1 MFFLPHI
8 FHILCILKVCLVLI
22 CRLIAWCK
30 VPTWIIINKNQSTT
44 SDDDYGCSLLPAENL
59 ACQQTRTYPWDMRKT
74 AASFAWEQ
82 YCLDIYFARYTK
94 YFYIS
99 QNKSKPNLFSHAFGR
114 NVHKRRI
121 VAQKTEYLLLR
132 KSPVSSY
139 KVVVSWCKTKS
150 LNCSHCSYLQHP
162 GAQYP
167 RV

>member
-1 MFFLPHI
+1 MSILPHI
-8 FHILCILKVCLVLI
+8 FYILCILKVCLVLI

-30 VPTWIIINKNQSTT
+30 VPTCIIINKNQSTT
-44 SDDDYGCSLLPAENL
+44 SDDDYGCSLLAAENL

-121 VAQKTEYLLLR
+121 VAQNTENR
-132 KSPVSSY
+132 ISSFQ
-139 KVVVSWCKTKS
+139 KLSSVK
-150 LNCSHCSYLQHP
+150 LQSC
-162 GAQYP
+162 GKLMQN
-167 RV
+167 